1 LCPTGRPDILAE
13 RDPGLPEPTE
23 ETMSQ
28 TDDPGRSDDPYGQG
42 GSGQPY
48 GTPADPHGQQPGY
61 GQPSQGQPQY
71 GQPQYGQPPQG
82 QPQYGQPQQPPY
94 GQPPAYGQPE
104 YGQQQPYAAPAP
116 YDAQY
121 GQQPAYG
128 QPGYGQYGMS
138 AVPAKPPHVII
149 AAVLGFIFGALG
161 VLVSLFSIVVG
172 AVASGSAGSADEQ
185 IPGLGAVAGAVGG
198 VLIVVGLLALA
209 WTVVMIWGSVWALRG
224 RSRVMLLVAGSIAL
238 AFSLIGFF
246 GSVGDSGS
254 SSGGGIVFN
263 LLLLVAALA
272 IVVLLCLPPS
282 AQFFAAHR
290 ARRGA

>member
-61 GQPSQGQPQY
+61 GQPQQGHPQY

-82 QPQYGQPQQPPY
+82 QPQYGQQQQPPY

-161 VLVSLFSIVVG
+161 VLF
-172 AVASGSAGSADEQ
+172 
-185 IPGLGAVAGAVGG
+185 GLGAIIGGAALGGLVSGFDEGNGAAGAVTGFFV
-198 VLIVVGLLALA
+198 VLGLVILA
-209 WTVVMIWGSVWALRG
+209 WTVVMIWGSVWALTG
-224 RSRVMLLVAGSIAL
+224 RSRVLLIVGGSIAVAL
-238 AFSLIGFF
+238 MLIGFL
-246 GSVGDSGS
+246 GSVGDSNS
-254 SSGGGIVFN
+254 TGGGIVFS
-263 LLLLVAALA
+263 LLLLLGAVA
-272 IVVLLCLPPS
+272 IVVLLCLRPS